1 LRLLLD
7 THVFLWWRL
16 DSPRLKSK
24 LRQSLLD
31 PETEVY
37 VSAAVAW
44 EIVIKRA
51 LGRLTFEGRVSD
63 AVLEEGFAMLPVTL
77 AHVDE
82 VASLPEHHRDPFDR
96 LLIAQA
102 RREGL
107 TLASHDRAMKRYTG
121 FELLPA

>member
-1 LRLLLD
+1 MKLLLD

-16 DSPRLKSK
+16 DSPRLKGR
-24 LRQSLLD
+24 LRQAILD
-31 PETEVY
+31 PATEVY

-51 LGRLTFEGRVSD
+51 LGRLVFEGGVGE
-63 AVLEEGFAMLPVTL
+63 AVIEEGFAPLPVTV

-82 VASLPEHHRDPFDR
+82 VASLPDHHRDPFDR

-107 TLASHDRAMKRYTG
+107 TLATHDRIMKRYAG
-121 FELLPA
+121 FELYLA